1 MKRAGFTRTMLTGM
15 LLAATTLV
23 GFSHAA
29 TPRDGW
35 VVNELYSFN
44 HPYAAQASNE
54 LATKMTKMAASPFAF
69 YRGTAHIFYK
79 DMSTLP
85 ASSYSNTATYKVWLP
100 GDMHLQNFGALRDD
114 SSNDIFDI
122 SDFDEGYFGTYVWD
136 LRRMAVSILLAA
148 KENGLSSADRQQCVR
163 DFMDAYLDQMAL
175 FKGSSDE
182 LTFRL
187 TAANTGEVVKD
198 TISTLSGKSRSS
210 FLSKYTTVSGST
222 RTFQNLSDLVAVPT
236 ATYNAINNAMSS
248 YVSSIPASKQYVASY
263 YSVKDIHQKLGSG
276 VGSLGKMRYYVLIQG
291 PSSSTSDDVI
301 LEMKQQGSSA
311 VAIAAPGLMPTTAYN
326 SHEGYRMVRS
336 AKAMMSNTDRLYGYT
351 MVNSIPYSL
360 REKSPFQEDFDY
372 TLLTTYGKFN
382 TAVEYMGKVLARA
395 HAMSDQ
401 DYDSTLITYSIDKQ
415 VTDVVT
421 SRSSFETEVVNFAVD
436 YAAQVEY
443 DWQSLKT
450 ARQNGTVLY

>member
-1 MKRAGFTRTMLTGM
+1 MKRRLFTGKVFTGTLIAVVMLAG
-15 LLAATTLV
+15 V
-23 GFSHAA
+23 SHAA
-29 TPRDGW
+29 APRDSW
-35 VVNELYSFN
+35 VVNELYNYN

-69 YRGTAHIFYK
+69 YRGTASLFYK

-85 ASSYSNTATYKVWLP
+85 ASSYSNTATSKVWLP
-100 GDMHLQNFGALRDD
+100 GDVHLQNYGALRDD
-114 SSNDIFDI
+114 SGNDIFDI

-163 DFMDAYLDQMAL
+163 DFLDAYLDQMAV

-182 LTFRL
+182 LTYRL

-198 TISTLSGKSRSS
+198 TIQTLSGKTRASL
-210 FLSKYTTVSGST
+210 LSKYTTLSGST
-222 RTFQNLSDLVAVPT
+222 RTLQNLSDLVSVPT
-236 ATYNAINNAMSS
+236 ATYNAINSAMSS
-248 YVSSIPASKQYVASY
+248 YVSSIPAAKQYAASY
-263 YSVKDIHQKLGSG
+263 YSVKDIRQKLGSG

-311 VAIAAPGLMPTTAYN
+311 VAIAAPGLMPASAYSN
-326 SHEGYRMVRS
+326 HQGYRMVRS

-351 MVNSIPYSL
+351 TLNSVPYSL

-372 TLLTTYGKFN
+372 TLLNSYGKFN

-421 SRSSFETEVVNFAVD
+421 SRSSFETEIVNFAVD